1 MEELK
6 VIASHSK
13 TDKRELYKCIMYLNS
28 YTRNHVGCQIYVAI
42 ITIACKEKKW
52 KNIDKLLK
60 KTIQILSEIKNV

>member
-42 ITIACKEKKW
+42 ITIACKEKRW
-52 KNIDKLLK
+52 KKDRQTIK
-60 KTIQILSEIKNV
+60 KDNSNFK

>member
-42 ITIACKEKKW
+42 IIIAFKEKKW
-52 KNIDKLLK
+52 KKNRQTTK
-60 KTIQILSEIKNV
+60 KDNSNFK